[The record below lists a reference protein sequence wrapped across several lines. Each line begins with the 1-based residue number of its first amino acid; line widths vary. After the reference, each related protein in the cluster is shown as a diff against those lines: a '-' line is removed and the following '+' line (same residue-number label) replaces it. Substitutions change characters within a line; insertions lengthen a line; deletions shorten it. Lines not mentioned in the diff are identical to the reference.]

1 MHPAMKASGRC
12 MWQSKHRPADVTA
25 TLCMPDFKQG
35 AAYEAVS
42 VLCKQLSVPY
52 RDEVVGSCVKNIR
65 LDMLHQE
72 HIQ

>member
-1 MHPAMKASGRC
+1 
-12 MWQSKHRPADVTA
+12 
-25 TLCMPDFKQG
+25 MPDFKQG